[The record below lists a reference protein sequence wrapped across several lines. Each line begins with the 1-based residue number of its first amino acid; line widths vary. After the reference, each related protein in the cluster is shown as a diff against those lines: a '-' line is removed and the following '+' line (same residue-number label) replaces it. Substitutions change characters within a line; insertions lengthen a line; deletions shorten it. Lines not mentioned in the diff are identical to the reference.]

1 VRIFISAISLALFA
15 KLKSDP
21 DVFADALVPL
31 EALQLVVR
39 AAILSRPNPCKCSL
53 VLSEQRLDRSM
64 GEALV
69 RKPSWHPDLHSRR
82 VGISDHPGAI
92 HTRKTRRRKVM
103 RGHRAVQA

>member
-53 VLSEQRLDRSM
+53 VLPDHWLDRSM

-82 VGISDHPGAI
+82 VGISDHPPE
-92 HTRKTRRRKVM
+92 TRRRKAM